1 MENVKKNM
9 KPFSKSF
16 LLQLNL
22 PMKVTAAP
30 HRSGFQ
36 KPVGR
41 PPESRWV
48 FSEGTAAWGEPTW
61 EQDCSEEEGAA
72 EWRSKSAC

>member
-9 KPFSKSF
+9 KRFTKSF
-16 LLQLNL
+16 LLQLNV
-22 PMKVTAAP
+22 PVQVSVAP
-30 HRSGFQ
+30 HRSSLW

-48 FSEGTAAWGEPTW
+48 FPEGTAAWGEPTW
-61 EQDCSEEEGAA
+61 EQVYPEGLQPIGGF
-72 EWRSKSAC
+72 